1 VDLDGTL
8 TPIDTLSESALSF
21 IQQSPGSIMKL
32 AMWWSQG
39 KARIRNELGARVKLD
54 PASVPLRRELLEWLE
69 TQHASARKMVLVANV
84 DQRVAA
90 GIAGH
95 MKLFDEIIAGDDRGS
110 GGPQVR
116 QAR

>member
-1 VDLDGTL
+1 
-8 TPIDTLSESALSF
+8 
-21 IQQSPGSIMKL
+21 
-32 AMWWSQG
+32 MWWSQG

-90 GIAGH
+90 GIAGRV
-95 MKLFDEIIAGDDRGS
+95 KLFDEIIAGTI
-110 GGPQVR
+110 VR
-116 QAR
+116 SFVARKTPRVGRTVRRTGI